1 MSGTE
6 GGGCDTDWLGLG
18 ENCGTEGDVGV
29 RLLIRS
35 GTVDSGVRLR
45 VFVSFLCTVGTM
57 VAYECD
63 IDIVGGDD
71 ALVDGMDLDS
81 IEK

>member
-1 MSGTE
+1 LSEETE

-18 ENCGTEGDVGV
+18 EESGGTGDVGG

-35 GTVDSGVRLR
+35 GMVDSGVKLR
-45 VFVSFLCTVGTM
+45 VSVVFLCTDGTI
-57 VAYECD
+57 AACN
-63 IDIVGGDD
+63 IVGGDD
-71 ALVDGMDLDS
+71 ALVEGMDWDFGAS